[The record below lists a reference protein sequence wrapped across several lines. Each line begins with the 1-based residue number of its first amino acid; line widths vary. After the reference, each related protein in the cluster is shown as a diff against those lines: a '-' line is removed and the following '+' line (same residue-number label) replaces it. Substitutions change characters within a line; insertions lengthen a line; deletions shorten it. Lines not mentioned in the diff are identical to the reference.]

1 MRTPTGTITSV
12 ATELAPAVA
21 ITVLTN
27 AVEAVATAAG
37 HGCSVGDIVVVFSGW
52 GRINY
57 KAFQVKA
64 VAGDL
69 VTLKKCNT
77 NDQTL
82 FAPGGGVGTLRRVV
96 PAKWVDLDRTMG
108 HTSNGGDAKTINVKF
123 TEYENEFVLNDG
135 FTAVTRSFEMDADL
149 IGTPGY
155 EAMVLLSQTQQP
167 TVVRRR
173 AKTGA
178 FTLIPGTVSFNE
190 EEIEA
195 EGQIV
200 RVKGTINGQNS
211 STRYAAT

>member
-21 ITVLTN
+21 ITVITN
-27 AVEAVATAAG
+27 ALEAVATAAG

-57 KAFQVKA
+57 KAFQVKT
-64 VAGDL
+64 VAGDM

-77 NDQTL
+77 SDTTL
-82 FAPGGGVGTLRRVV
+82 FAAGGGVGTLRRVV

-155 EAMVLLSQTQQP
+155 EAMVLLSQTQQA